1 MPPISVILVD
11 VISSGIENLYVV
23 FSMFPIQTSP
33 ERSFKV
39 FGVASV
45 VGPKSTSPN
54 LIVAV
59 AAVLERGI

>member
-1 MPPISVILVD
+1 MEVIL
-11 VISSGIENLYVV
+11 SGNENLKVV
-23 FSMFPIQTSP
+23 FSTFPIQTIP

>member
-1 MPPISVILVD
+1 MSVTLVE
-11 VISSGIENLYVV
+11 VTSSGIENLYVV
-23 FSMFPIQTSP
+23 FSTLPIQTSP